1 MRWGFPEV
9 TTDIVLNIKN
19 KYSYLDIMQ
28 SIDAMARRNFYLND
42 HDDFSSTQNLLI
54 QLGPAPL
61 KNVLY

>member
-42 HDDFSSTQNLLI
+42 HDDLSSTQNLLI

>member
-42 HDDFSSTQNLLI
+42 HDDLSSTQKATYPA
-54 QLGPAPL
+54 GPAPL
-61 KNVLY
+61 KDVLY